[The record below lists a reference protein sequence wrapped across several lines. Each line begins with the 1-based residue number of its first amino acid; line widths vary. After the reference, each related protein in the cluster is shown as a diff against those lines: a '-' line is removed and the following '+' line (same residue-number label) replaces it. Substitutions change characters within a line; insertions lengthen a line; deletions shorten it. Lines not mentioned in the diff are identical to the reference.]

1 MAEFTLPKNSKI
13 KGGRTIPSPQP
24 GGAMRNFK
32 VYRYDPDSGENPRYD
47 TFEVNLDECGPM
59 VLDAL
64 IKIKSEQDSSLT
76 FRRSCREG
84 ICGSCSMNID
94 GKNGLA
100 RAGVL
105 VRHDAPSRC
114 YELTPWGYEAE
125 ETIQALGR
133 WAARS
138 PDHDPAL
145 PLSAASMMLSLRTM
159 LDRGRAVGLSLTI
172 GFRFPRDSF
181 VARLADGALPV
192 VRAPAAGD
200 AVFATTPE
208 VMAAVI
214 YAKRPIAEAE
224 AAGDLAFAG
233 NRAAAAAFIDL
244 FHLPAK
250 AVSPIAAG

>member
-1 MAEFTLPKNSKI
+1 MKSQKITKSPPRWYDDACGTALGLELLGERWAMLVVRELMFGPRRFSELRAGLPGISANVLTQ
-13 KGGRTIPSPQP
+13 R
-24 GGAMRNFK
+24 
-32 VYRYDPDSGENPRYD
+32 
-47 TFEVNLDECGPM
+47 LD
-59 VLDAL
+59 
-64 IKIKSEQDSSLT
+64 
-76 FRRSCREG
+76 
-84 ICGSCSMNID
+84 
-94 GKNGLA
+94 GLA

-105 VRHDAPSRC
+105 VRHDAPWRC

-192 VRAPAAGD
+192 VRASAAGD